1 MCNTFEQKR
10 LKFNKIITADANFY
24 DAYTNCYAMIILIPF

>member
-10 LKFNKIITADANFY
+10 LKFNKIITARVIFY
-24 DAYTNCYAMIILIPF
+24 IIDLFAECE